1 MKYGF
6 FLALAGVILCGGC
19 QSDPV
24 PSGSEGSVT
33 KLTLN
38 AGLPE
43 AEATKTVLG
52 AEESGSFDILWKAG
66 DRISVNGA
74 LSNAVAGRR
83 QRQEAGGFYHNCIT
97 LCAI

>member
-1 MKYGF
+1 MTHISMKYGF

-52 AEESGSFDILWKAG
+52 VLLYAVLPVLIVGAGILVF
-66 DRISVNGA
+66 IM
-74 LSNAVAGRR
+74 RR
-83 QRQEAGGFYHNCIT
+83 RR
-97 LCAI
+97 